1 MNQLRSPH
9 EKRTWKSKATH
20 LFEGSLHILI
30 RVCSLHMTDSIQAY
44 VQRGRAALDAIRRK
58 REITDK
64 EIQILKD
71 ENRRLWET
79 QEKPTSSDGV
89 TVRRRDSL
97 RLRRSSL
104 RLSLSFKEVR
114 NETPR
119 EKLQDLETSMSF
131 KTTVRSTL
139 ATGTAVDMWVSI
151 ERRQLHLLMANA
163 GVAEEIVLDVPVDDW
178 VIVKFWASVKKV
190 RDRK

>member
-1 MNQLRSPH
+1 
-9 EKRTWKSKATH
+9 
-20 LFEGSLHILI
+20 
-30 RVCSLHMTDSIQAY
+30 MTDSIQAY